1 MKEKIDKTTAL
12 IKLLEHNEAI
22 SIIGKNNQRINSIK
36 DLKENFKNIIDLS
49 YSINT
54 LLDSSN
60 IEGFDFFII
69 TVSDIIKIEETL
81 TDLLEKLKVSQNL

>member
-60 IEGFDFFII
+60 IEGFDFLIM
-69 TVSDIIKIEETL
+69 TVSDITKIEETL
-81 TDLLEKLKVSQNL
+81 TELLEKLKVLQNL

>member
-12 IKLLEHNEAI
+12 IRLLEHNEAI
-22 SIIGKNNQRINSIK
+22 SIIGKNNQRINSLK
-36 DLKENFKNIIDLS
+36 DLKGNFKNIIDLS
-49 YSINT
+49 YSINI

-60 IEGFDFFII
+60 IEGFDFLIM
-69 TVSDIIKIEETL
+69 TVSDITKIEETL

>member
-60 IEGFDFFII
+60 IEGFDFLII

>member
-12 IKLLEHNEAI
+12 IRLLEHNEAI
-22 SIIGKNNQRINSIK
+22 SIIGNNNQRINSLK
-36 DLKENFKNIIDLS
+36 DLKGNFKNIIDLS
-49 YSINT
+49 YSINI

-60 IEGFDFFII
+60 IEGFDFLIM
-69 TVSDIIKIEETL
+69 TVSDITKIEETL

>member
-60 IEGFDFFII
+60 IEGFDFLIM

-81 TDLLEKLKVSQNL
+81 TDLLEKLKVLQNL

>member
-12 IKLLEHNEAI
+12 IRLLEHNEAI

-60 IEGFDFFII
+60 IEGFDFLII

>member
-22 SIIGKNNQRINSIK
+22 SIIGKNNQKINSIK

-60 IEGFDFFII
+60 IEGFDFLII